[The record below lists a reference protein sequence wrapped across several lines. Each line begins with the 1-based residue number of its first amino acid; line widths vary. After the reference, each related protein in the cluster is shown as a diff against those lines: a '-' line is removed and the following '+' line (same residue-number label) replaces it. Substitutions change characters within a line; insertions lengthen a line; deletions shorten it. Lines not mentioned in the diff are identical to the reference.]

1 MYPWFWFWAP
11 QIHLPFSGSVAQEI
25 APDTDWFF
33 DSIRPEAGNGDVEK
47 KVFEVASYGR
57 QLGLITEVL
66 LSLADGE
73 TVGKEKAVQSLE
85 RLKQIQREVEDVKR
99 TNTSRTA
106 DAAIKLLR
114 KLRDSDRLELE
125 RVLAVFDAETRGVAL
140 NRLEA
145 QIGHGLE
152 GES

>member
-1 MYPWFWFWAP
+1 MYPWLWFWAP

-33 DSIRPEAGNGDVEK
+33 DSIRPEAGNGDLEK
-47 KVFEVASYGR
+47 KIVEVASYGR

-66 LSLADGE
+66 LALADGE
-73 TVGKEKAVQSLE
+73 TVDRETAAQSLE
-85 RLKQIQREVEDVKR
+85 RLKQIQREVEDLKR

-114 KLRDSDRLELE
+114 KLRDSDRLELD

-140 NRLEA
+140 SRLEA
-145 QIGHGLE
+145 QIGHGPE
-152 GES
+152 GKS

>member
-47 KVFEVASYGR
+47 KIFEVASYGR

-66 LSLADGE
+66 LALADGE
-73 TVGKEKAVQSLE
+73 TVDRETAAQSLE

-99 TNTSRTA
+99 TNTTRTA
-106 DAAIKLLR
+106 DAAIALLR
-114 KLRDSDRLELE
+114 KLRDSDRRELE
-125 RVLAVFDAETRGVAL
+125 RVLAVFDAETRGVSL
-140 NRLEA
+140 DRRQA
-145 QIGHGLE
+145 QIGHRPE
-152 GES
+152 GKS